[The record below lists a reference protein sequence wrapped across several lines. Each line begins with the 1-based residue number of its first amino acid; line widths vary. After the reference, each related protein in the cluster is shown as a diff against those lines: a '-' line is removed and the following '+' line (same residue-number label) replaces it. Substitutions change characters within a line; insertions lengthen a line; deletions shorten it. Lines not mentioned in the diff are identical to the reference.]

1 MGEGFRLSKFLTE
14 LDNRKRSFNP
24 AQLAG
29 LEQRLA
35 LLKTFLS
42 PSRLKKP
49 RFSPGRLTIV
59 DLTDPFIDATSACS
73 LFEIVVRLFV
83 RAKVDT
89 GKVLL
94 VDEAHKVCRPYI
106 MTLFQF
112 TKNPSSAVS

>member
-1 MGEGFRLSKFLTE
+1 MFLIE
-14 LDNRKRSFNP
+14 LDKRKQSFNP

-29 LEQRLA
+29 LKQRLA

-42 PSRLKKP
+42 LGRLTKP
-49 RFSPGRLTIV
+49 RFSPGHLTII

-73 LFEIVVRLFV
+73 LFQIVVRLFV

-94 VDEAHKVCRPYI
+94 VDEAHKVCQSYLSAFSNKSLI
-106 MTLFQF
+106 CSI
-112 TKNPSSAVS
+112 SSAE

>member
-1 MGEGFRLSKFLTE
+1 MGEDFRLSKFQTK
-14 LDNRKRSFNP
+14 LDDRKRSFNP

-35 LLKTFLS
+35 LLRTFLS
-42 PSRLKKP
+42 TGRLKKP
-49 RFSPGRLTIV
+49 RFSPGHLTIV

-89 GKVLL
+89 GKFLL
-94 VDEAHKVCRPYI
+94 VDEAHKVCQPYS
-106 MTLFQF
+106 MTFF
-112 TKNPSSAVS
+112 NS